1 MNKIPDNQEWWIFIM
16 QNMPFS
22 LEDNIIYIP
31 KNLLLNIITKYN
43 DRKILTLWE
52 KYDRLWR
59 NTNRKCIWYGIAK
72 LRDKF

>member
-1 MNKIPDNQEWWIFIM
+1 M

-52 KYDRLWR
+52 KYDRL
-59 NTNRKCIWYGIAK
+59 
-72 LRDKF
+72 